1 MNKQA
6 QTYATINI
14 ADLPLIDF
22 AQIKESNERTIRR
35 RLDGNAFIIKYD
47 TEPSFII
54 DQSVLPLEIINYTE
68 ALALMQTDEWDA
80 RIELTEELID
90 VDVELPKGDSKS
102 KKK

>member
-14 ADLPLIDF
+14 TDLPLIDF
-22 AQIKESNERTIRR
+22 SQIKESNERTIRR

-54 DQSVLPLEIINYTE
+54 DKSVLPLEIINYTE